1 MVFKRTTRNE
11 ALTQDVDP
19 LGEIASDAWL
29 KANINNVTYTSV
41 TRDSNGAAT
50 SATVV
55 WPDSTGGTYTAT
67 TVSTA
72 FPGAVDAYTLTYA
85 GATTKTVTQAAV
97 TRDSSTG
104 AVTAQPALTVS

>member
-1 MVFKRTTRNE
+1 MTFRRTTRNE
-11 ALTQDVDP
+11 ALAQDVDP

-29 KANINNVTYTSV
+29 KANVNNVTYTSV

-55 WPDSTGGTYTAT
+55 CPDGTGGTYTAT

-72 FPGAVDAYTLTYA
+72 FPGAVDAFTVTYA
-85 GATTKTVTQAAV
+85 GGTTKTVTQAAV
-97 TRDSSTG
+97 TRNDDG
-104 AVTAQPALTVS
+104 AITAQPALAVS